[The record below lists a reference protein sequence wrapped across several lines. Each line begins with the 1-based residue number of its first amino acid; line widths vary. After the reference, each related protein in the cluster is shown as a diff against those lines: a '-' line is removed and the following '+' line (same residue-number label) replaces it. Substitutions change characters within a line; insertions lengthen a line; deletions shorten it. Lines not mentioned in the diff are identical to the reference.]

1 MKSRHFLCYLFCGEK
16 ERVPYCSKVE
26 PNADNLSHASADSG
40 VDDRK
45 AYLDERLN
53 VVRMDTEA
61 LSNLHY
67 LSTLLKIE
75 FWVGWYFV
83 AVISSVVWLDLLK
96 VAAEWLNFPSVE
108 PGITLQLGDIT
119 FDTHQS
125 EGA

>member
-16 ERVPYCSKVE
+16 EKVPYCSKVE

-75 FWVGWYFV
+75 FWVG
-83 AVISSVVWLDLLK
+83 
-96 VAAEWLNFPSVE
+96 
-108 PGITLQLGDIT
+108 
-119 FDTHQS
+119 
-125 EGA
+125 